1 MPLRIGVMCY
11 ICGRE
16 FGSASITIHL
26 PQCEKKWNIEQQKLP
41 KKQRRPPPSKPF
53 EYDTVIGGN
62 LKGKD
67 LQVNIFNF
75 LPLEF
80 YEKIMFFQEAMEKL
94 NAQALEDFN
103 TKSLLE
109 CKNCGRTF
117 LPRPLEIH
125 QRSCKPGQE
134 R

>member
-26 PQCEKKWNIEQQKLP
+26 PQCEKKWNIEQLKLP
-41 KKQRRPPPSKPF
+41 KKQRRPPPTKPF

-62 LKGKD
+62 LKGRD
-67 LQVNIFNF
+67 LQVNTISNF
-75 LPLEF
+75 FLLKF
-80 YEKIMFFQEAMEKL
+80 MKSVFQEAMEKL
-94 NAQALEDFN
+94 NAQALDDFN
-103 TKSLLE
+103 KKSLLE

>member
-1 MPLRIGVMCY
+1 MPMRLGVMCY

-67 LQVNIFNF
+67 LQVNILDFPFSILQKKCFSGSNG
-75 LPLEF
+75 EI
-80 YEKIMFFQEAMEKL
+80 KCSSIRGFQHKKSFGMQKL
-94 NAQALEDFN
+94 
-103 TKSLLE
+103 
-109 CKNCGRTF
+109 R
-117 LPRPLEIH
+117 
-125 QRSCKPGQE
+125 
-134 R
+134 